1 MRAAYWLD
9 EDLKYHD
16 PATLRASAETLLDAL
31 YEASELRR
39 KAKTKHLPQL
49 EIVLLGL
56 FKASHTED
64 HCMAVQLDS
73 NRFSD
78 MKHLSY
84 RVTVELIV
92 NGLIQ
97 LGLLIKQFCKPV
109 HLVYLTCLL
118 KRTKPSPSIIKI
130 KNDLVKTYY
139 NQVGIFIVFLR
150 PFCIL
155 LIFDLL

>member
-1 MRAAYWLD
+1 MSSFKTKKKIRRHAVRIGD

-16 PATLRASAETLLDAL
+16 PATLRASAEALLDAL
-31 YEASELRR
+31 YEASELRH

-49 EIVLLGL
+49 KSCLRL
-56 FKASHTED
+56 FKASTED

-97 LGLLIKQFCKPV
+97 LGLLIKHGLLRWPYWFCFS
-109 HLVYLTCLL
+109 LQLTNPMLKLL
-118 KRTKPSPSIIKI
+118 KESELDP
-130 KNDLVKTYY
+130 N
-139 NQVGIFIVFLR
+139 
-150 PFCIL
+150 
-155 LIFDLL
+155 LIDMPDN